1 MSHVTAIKNSLST
14 IKVKIGIFMSL
25 LMYSITPRVFKI
37 SFILGQNFL
46 YKMIDF
52 EYLEASL
59 GQSIL

>member
-46 YKMIDF
+46 DKMIDF
-52 EYLEASL
+52 E
-59 GQSIL
+59 